1 MILILFSSILAAG
14 AVITTVSMAVNLFGS
29 RSKSHPVLML
39 KKDILDDNA
48 AEEDADLLL
57 VAAAAAAARAASRV
71 KKRLRAPMY

>member
-39 KKDILDDNA
+39 KKDILDDIA

-57 VAAAAAAARAASRV
+57 VAAAAAARAASRV

>member
-1 MILILFSSILAAG
+1 MILILLSSILAAG
-14 AVITTVSMAVNLFGS
+14 AVIATVNMAVNLFGS
-29 RSKSHPVLML
+29 RSKSRPVLML

-57 VAAAAAAARAASRV
+57 VAAAAARAASRA